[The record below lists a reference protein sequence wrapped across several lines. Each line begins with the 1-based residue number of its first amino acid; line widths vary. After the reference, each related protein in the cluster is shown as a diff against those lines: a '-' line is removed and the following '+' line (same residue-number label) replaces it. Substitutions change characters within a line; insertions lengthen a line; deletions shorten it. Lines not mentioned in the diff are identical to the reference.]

1 MPKLIMTN
9 KQTGFTLLEV
19 MIAMVIFSI
28 GLLGLAGIQGVSLQ
42 SNNSAYMRT
51 VAMQYSYN
59 MADLI
64 RTATDGDGVVDATY
78 TDGFSSSLPGTEPTD
93 CIVNDATTNCSL
105 SDMADFDIYHW
116 KKSLADKDRGL
127 PSGRG
132 TLTKNGD
139 IFEIKIMWDE
149 NRTGTT
155 AETCGTSDLKCYIIH
170 IQT

>member
-1 MPKLIMTN
+1 MSKLIMTN
-9 KQTGFTLLEV
+9 RQTGFTLLEV

-28 GLLGLAGIQGVSLQ
+28 GLLGLAGIQAVSLQ

-64 RTATDGDGVVDATY
+64 RSATDTQGAVDATFS
-78 TDGFSSSLPGTEPTD
+78 DGFDSSLGDEPTD
-93 CIVNDATTNCSL
+93 CIVNDAATNCSL

-116 KKSLADKDRGL
+116 KRRLADKDSGL

-132 TLTKNGD
+132 TLSKNGD
-139 IFEIKIMWDE
+139 IYEIKIMWDE